1 MKKTIIIFLLFICL
15 KTFGQIG
22 IGTAQ
27 PQSSAMLEVFSTSK
41 GFLPPRLTITQRD
54 SIENKVGGLTIYNTD
69 LNCMQY
75 WNTTKWIGDCS
86 QSPVVGII
94 TSIDCANVN
103 NNGTLISG
111 TMASG
116 VSSVIPYTGGNGGI
130 YPAASFN
137 STGVTGLIASLSS
150 GVLNTGNGN
159 FVFDITGIPS
169 SAGNASFN
177 ISVAGETCTFT
188 IPVITQGATV
198 GSLNCGSAVFSPAAF
213 TSGTSYSGTLK
224 VPYTGGNGGNYSQI
238 SFTNNGLTF
247 TLPAGTLGNGNGNL
261 VYNVTG
267 IPMSAGAISI
277 PISFGGKSCNVTATV
292 AKGSTVILP
301 GNPKGWMRHN
311 LGANTSLDPDV
322 PVQAIHGNYYQW
334 GRATVVANAS
344 TPVGAIS
351 GWNTAIAPDNSWQ
364 DGAKTANDPCPA
376 GFRIP
381 TRQQFSNLTSNNASS
396 NVGTWTPPTNPTN
409 FGSAKVFGS
418 GSNILTLPATGIR
431 SEANGELS
439 GRGTNGNYW
448 SSTQSGTT
456 YANYLALLIDYPVVS
471 SFIRPYGMSIRCI
484 AE

>member
-1 MKKTIIIFLLFICL
+1 MKKIFITVILCIGSIL
-15 KTFGQIG
+15 FGQIG

-54 SIENKVGGLTIYNTD
+54 SIENKIGGLTIYNTD

-94 TSIDCANVN
+94 TSIDCANVT

-111 TMASG
+111 IAASG
-116 VSSVIPYTGGNGGI
+116 VSSVIPYTGGNGGV

-137 STGVTGLIASLSS
+137 STGVTGLIASLPS

-169 SAGNASFN
+169 SAGTA
-177 ISVAGETCTFT
+177 TFT
-188 IPVITQGATV
+188 ITVAGQSCSFTVPVTASTAIV
-198 GSLNCGSAVFSPAAF
+198 GSLTCGSAVFSPASF
-213 TSGTSYSGTLK
+213 TSGTNYNGTLK

-267 IPMSAGAISI
+267 IPMSAGTISI
-277 PISFGGKSCNVTATV
+277 PISFGGQSCNVTATV

-322 PVQAIHGNYYQW
+322 PVQGIHGNYYQW
-334 GRATVVANAS
+334 GRPTVVANAS
-344 TPVGAIS
+344 TPVPPIS
-351 GWNTAIAPDNSWQ
+351 GWNTAIAPNNSWQ
-364 DGAKTANDPCPA
+364 DGAKTANDPCPS

-381 TRQQFSNLTSNNASS
+381 TYEQFTNLINNNASS
-396 NVGTWTPPTNPTN
+396 NVGAWSIPTDPTN
-409 FGSAKVFGS
+409 FGAAKAFGS
-418 GSNILTLPATGIR
+418 GSNILTLPIAGIR

-439 GRGTNGNYW
+439 GRASNGVYW
-448 SSTQSGTT
+448 SSTQIGTT
-456 YANYLALLIDYPVVS
+456 YSYYLSLQIHAPLVS
-471 SFIRPYGMSIRCI
+471 TFIRPYGMSIRCI